1 MSLTRLQTALDD
13 GALVLPA
20 GPVAVLRPAAGQDLA
35 GIPRDALRV
44 VTTFAPDATWWAGS
58 GVPVTPVAPPA
69 AAAMVVV
76 PRAKALARAMV
87 AQACA
92 AAPLVL
98 VDGQRTDGTDALWR
112 EIRAR
117 IGDVPSVTKGH
128 GRLFWFAASDAFAD
142 WAMPAPQRGPE
153 GFFTLPGVFSEG
165 AVDAGSALLA
175 QALPAKLPGR
185 MADLGAGWGYLS
197 RAVLAREGVKSLDLI
212 EAEALALDCARLN
225 VTDPRAQFLWQDATA
240 FRPER
245 PYDGIVMNPPFHQG
259 RAADPGIGR
268 AFIAAA
274 QKMLGRDGQL
284 WLVANR
290 HLPYEQAL
298 NAAFRT
304 VTEIA
309 GDRAFK
315 VLHASRPNH

>member
-1 MSLTRLQTALDD
+1 MSLNRLQTALDD

-20 GPVAVLRPAAGQDLA
+20 GPVAVLRPAAGQDLS
-35 GIPRDALRV
+35 GIARGDLRV
-44 VTTFAPDATWWAGS
+44 VTTFAPDAAWWAGA
-58 GVPVTPVAPPA
+58 GVPVTPTAPSA
-69 AAAMVVV
+69 AAALVIV
-76 PRAKALARAMV
+76 PRAKALARALV
-87 AQACA
+87 AAACA

-112 EIRAR
+112 EIRGR
-117 IGDVPSVTKGH
+117 IGDMPSVTKGH
-128 GRLFWFAASDAFAD
+128 GRLFWFAASDAFVD
-142 WAMPAPQRGPE
+142 WAMPAPQPGPE
-153 GFFTLPGVFSEG
+153 GFLTLPGVFSEG
-165 AVDAGSALLA
+165 AIDAGSALLA

-197 RAVLAREGVKSLDLI
+197 RAVLSRDGVKSLDLI

-225 VTDPRAQFLWQDATA
+225 VTDPRAAFLWQDATTVS
-240 FRPER
+240 PER

-268 AFIAAA
+268 AFIGAA
-274 QKMLGRDGQL
+274 QRMLGRDGQL

-298 NAAFRT
+298 NAAFRN

-315 VLHASRPNH
+315 VLHASRPNR

>member
-35 GIPRDALRV
+35 GIPRGDLRV

-58 GVPVTPVAPPA
+58 AVPVTPAAPPA

-142 WAMPAPQRGPE
+142 WAMPAPQQGPE

-165 AVDAGSALLA
+165 VVDAGSALLA

-197 RAVLAREGVKSLDLI
+197 RAVLAREGVRSVDLI

-274 QKMLGRDGQL
+274 QRMLGRDGQL

-315 VLHASRPNH
+315 VLHASRPNR